1 MIDPLYMDGGSALLW
16 FGARAYIRLKYR
28 TMRTGSSL
36 LCLLL
41 LGAVHGQFGAFQ
53 EFAPDG
59 NRPWCVR
66 AADLDGDGDMDI
78 VAAFAIDGLIAWYE
92 NDGAGTFTGPIVI
105 NADAQYAK
113 FVVAADLDGDGDTDV
128 ITGHGSPA
136 VFEWH
141 ANDGAG
147 NFGPAQLIR
156 SAGGGSYALVV
167 ADIDGDGD
175 LDVATTAQVGGLHWH
190 ANDGTGTSWTGQAVD
205 TLSNIAD
212 IELADLDGDGDL
224 DMLLAASGNAVI
236 HWRENLG
243 AGNFGPAQVIS
254 SGSANGIDVAAADI
268 DGDGD
273 LDVAYITNWGNG
285 LGWYENLGGG
295 VFGTANVLSTAL
307 SLPTWLELEDVDQD
321 GLPDILVTVK
331 WSRRVE
337 YHRNLGAGAFAPL
350 IILTDQANGAYCVA
364 VADLDGDGDRDVLFC
379 SEEDNKIGWCEQLT
393 PNVFSAPHL
402 VTWSVDGPSDI
413 QLVDLDGDGDLDPVV
428 ASWADGSLVWFPND
442 GSGGLAGPVL
452 LARDHSAP
460 APLIFADLDGDGDLD
475 IAAGFYN
482 GTVGWYA
489 NVGNGQFDPLQVVS
503 TADTVVWS
511 IAVADLN
518 GDGGPDLITAS
529 QIAPGNITW
538 FASTGPGTFGPPQS
552 IDTGVGFRTVA
563 CADMDGDGDQDV
575 VATRLPDQLLWYA
588 NDGAGNFT
596 PPVTIANDLNQAYQ
610 LALHDLDGDQDM
622 DIMVV
627 RQPVI
632 VYDGG
637 APVDTLPRVVWY
649 ANDGNGNFDPEQ
661 AVADHPGSARMLVLD
676 IDADG
681 DLDVVLAI
689 STGTVLFHLNDGA
702 GGFGTSFQLPP
713 SPEAVTALGSG
724 DVDGDGDPDLFTAS
738 STYDRSG
745 WYENY
750 FGSPYR
756 ITGRVF
762 LDLDGDGLFSPG
774 DTSGAYLS
782 VNTAPYLSTAVTE
795 PQGIYVFYLAEGTY
809 DVNAVTPGPL
819 WQLST
824 GTASYN
830 ATLTAMDPLS
840 TGNDFGF
847 SPGADTTVLEPMI
860 TLGAGPCGGSIN
872 AWLHVRNAGTRTEQ
886 GVLAFAPDP
895 AYVFQQAVPTPD
907 STAGGEYYWS
917 FEQLPVFGE
926 LQITVVLQQPGIGVM
941 GDTLSSTFLVE
952 RTDGSGLVTDT
963 FSDGTT
969 VVLACAYDPND
980 KLVEP
985 AGYGAL
991 GAVPLGTERLTYTV
1005 RFQNTGTAEA
1015 YSVMI
1020 RDQLDAGLDLSSF
1033 VVLGAS
1039 HPLTEV
1045 CVEQDGEAV
1054 FSFQGI
1060 LLPDSAADPLGS
1072 QGYVKFKID
1081 ISAAAQHL
1089 TIIENTASIFFDFN
1103 PPIVTNT
1110 TITTL
1115 VDCALWQPEIV
1126 SPAVNVLEASEGDR
1140 YQWYFDGAAIPGA
1153 TTQWLLDP
1161 SVGTYTVEVTSM
1173 HGCVSM
1179 SNDYQWITTGILAHY
1194 GLRMA
1199 LVPNP
1204 SMGSPRL
1211 VLDEPLGERDQV
1223 QVMDVNGRVHREL
1236 MARGRQEIEVDRG
1249 ALAAGLYVVRV
1260 LRDGK
1265 QLGVVRMVL
1274 Q

>member
-1 MIDPLYMDGGSALLW
+1 VLW
-16 FGARAYIRLKYR
+16 FEALGYFRLKYR
-28 TMRTGSSL
+28 TVRTRSSL
-36 LCLLL
+36 FCILL
-41 LGAVHGQFGAFQ
+41 LGTVHGQFGAFQ

-92 NDGAGTFTGPIVI
+92 NDGSGMFTGPIVI
-105 NADAQYAK
+105 NTNAQYAK
-113 FVVAADLDGDGDTDV
+113 FVVVADLDGDGDLDV

-147 NFGPAQLIR
+147 NFGPAQVIR
-156 SAGGGSYALVV
+156 SAGGSSYALVV

-175 LDVATTAQVGGLHWH
+175 LDVATSAQVGGLHWH
-190 ANDGTGTSWTGQAVD
+190 GNDGTGTAWTGHAVD

-212 IELADLDGDGDL
+212 IELADMDGDGDP
-224 DMLLAASGNAVI
+224 DMLLAASGNAVV

-243 AGNFGPAQVIS
+243 AGNFGPAQFIS
-254 SGSANGIDVAAADI
+254 SGSANGIDVAAADM

-295 VFGTANVLSTAL
+295 IFGTANVLSTTL
-307 SLPTWLELEDVDQD
+307 SLPTWLEMEDVDQD

-331 WSRRVE
+331 WNRRVE
-337 YHRNLGAGAFAPL
+337 YHRNLGAGAFAPA
-350 IILTDQANGAYCVA
+350 IFLTDQANGAFCVA

-379 SEEDNKIGWCEQLT
+379 SEEDNKIGWCAQLA
-393 PNVFSAPHL
+393 PNVFSAPNL

-428 ASWADGSLVWFPND
+428 ASWTDGSLVWFPND
-442 GSGGLAGPVL
+442 GTGGLADPVL

-460 APLIFADLDGDGDLD
+460 APLIFSDLDGDGDVD
-475 IAAGFYN
+475 IAVGFYN

-503 TADTVVWS
+503 TADTTVWS
-511 IAVADLN
+511 IAVADLD
-518 GDGGPDLITAS
+518 GDGGADLITAS

-538 FASTGPGTFGPPQS
+538 FASTGPGTFGPQQS

-563 CADMDGDGDQDV
+563 CADMDGDGDPDV

-588 NDGAGNFT
+588 NDGTGSFAQAV
-596 PPVTIANDLNQAYQ
+596 PIATNLNQAYQ
-610 LALHDLDGDQDM
+610 LGLHDLDGDQDM
-622 DIMVV
+622 DIIVV

-632 VYDGG
+632 VFDGG

-649 ANDGNGNFDPEQ
+649 ANEGNGNFSLEQ
-661 AVADHPGSARMLVLD
+661 LVADHPGNARMLVLD

-689 STGTVLFHLNDGA
+689 SNGTVLCHLNDGV
-702 GGFGTSFQLPP
+702 GGFGTAFQLPP
-713 SPEAVTALGSG
+713 APDAVTALGSG
-724 DVDGDGDPDLFTAS
+724 DVDGDGDPELFTAS
-738 STYDRSG
+738 STYDRLG
-745 WYENY
+745 WYENF

-756 ITGRVF
+756 IAGRVF

-774 DTSGAYLS
+774 DTSGAYLA
-782 VNTAPYLSTAVTE
+782 VNTAPYLSTALTD
-795 PQGIYVFYLAEGTY
+795 PQGNYVFYLAEGTY
-809 DVNAVTPGPL
+809 DVSAVSPGPL
-819 WQLST
+819 WELST

-830 ATLTAMDPLS
+830 VTLTSMDPLS
-840 TGNDFGF
+840 TGNDLGF
-847 SPGADTTVLEPMI
+847 APVADTTVLEPMI
-860 TLGAGPCGGSIN
+860 TLGAGPCGGNIQ

-895 AYVFQQAVPTPD
+895 AYVFQQAVPAPD
-907 STAGGEYYWS
+907 STAGGVYYWS

-926 LQITVVLQQPGIGVM
+926 MQITVVLQQPGIVVM
-941 GDTLSSTFLVE
+941 GDTLSSVFPVY

-963 FSDGTT
+963 FSDEAT

-980 KLVEP
+980 KLVSP
-985 AGYGAL
+985 AGHGVL

-1015 YSVMI
+1015 YSVMV

-1039 HPLTEV
+1039 HQLTEV

-1054 FSFQGI
+1054 FTFQDI
-1060 LLPDSAADPLGS
+1060 MLPDSGADPLGS
-1072 QGYVKFKID
+1072 QGYVKFHIN
-1081 ISAAAQHL
+1081 ISSSAQHL
-1089 TIIENTASIFFDFN
+1089 TTIHNTASIFFDFN
-1103 PPIVTNT
+1103 PPIITKT
-1110 TITTL
+1110 TLTTL
-1115 VDCALWQPEIV
+1115 VDCALWQPEII
-1126 SPAVNVLEASEGDR
+1126 SPAVNVLEATEGER
-1140 YQWYFDGAAIPGA
+1140 YQWYFDSAAIPEA

-1161 SVGTYTVEVTSM
+1161 SVGTYTVEVTSV

-1179 SNDYQWITTGILAHY
+1179 SNAYQWITTGVPMY
-1194 GLRMA
+1194 DGLRMA
-1199 LVPNP
+1199 IVPNP
-1204 SMGSPRL
+1204 SMDPPR
-1211 VLDEPLGERDQV
+1211 VVFDAPLGERDRIL
-1223 QVMDVNGRVHREL
+1223 VMDVNGRVLSEL
-1236 MARGRQEIEVDRG
+1236 RASGRHEVQIDRG
-1249 ALAAGLYVVRV
+1249 FLSAGLYVVRV
-1260 LRDGK
+1260 MRDGM
-1265 QLGVVRMVL
+1265 QLGAVRMVL